1 MQPKF
6 DLVVLVTDMVPHAF
20 FGKANPRAGRNHR
33 ALTRVIPFCLLL
45 AFLSGCSLSPHVR
58 DPFVELDKVQRDAGL
73 KQMTVGLIVSDN
85 TLETLKYAED
95 INRKEMMLNF
105 TAAIP
110 DLKQKISDYRGFLK
124 KTFKTVIEID
134 KGTDLQTVPVDL
146 LAVMDMHF
154 DELGLMAFGRVAFSV
169 KTVFLAPSRETVAE
183 MKGRATREFG
193 FLPNLKWQRYI
204 EEAINQADAD
214 MGNQIVSSPQ
224 LTAFAK
230 TRAGYGDYRTN
241 SPQAAEAVAVK
252 SDVDELPAR
261 KAKSDKKAYAIVIG
275 IERYRQKFPNADF
288 AAHDAR
294 IVTDYLT
301 KVLGYPEENVIT
313 LLNERALKSDFE
325 KYFGKWLANNVEAG
339 STVFVYYSGLGA
351 PEPKSG
357 SAYIVPYDGDPAF
370 IDQTGYSLQNM
381 YAALGRLP
389 ARKIVV
395 ALDACFSGAGGRSVL
410 AKGARPL
417 VMTLPDEQPLSA
429 NMQVM
434 SAASGQQQSSGYEE
448 KGHGLFT
455 YFLLKGIKNEDVTA
469 KDGSLEVGDLFD
481 YLKPQVERIARKQFN
496 NEQTPRLIQPNGK

>member
-1 MQPKF
+1 MKNVIAAV
-6 DLVVLVTDMVPHAF
+6 LVVPV
-20 FGKANPRAGRNHR
+20 
-33 ALTRVIPFCLLL
+33 CLLL
-45 AFLSGCSLSPHVR
+45 VSLSGCGFAPKVR
-58 DPFVELDKVQRDAGL
+58 DPFAGIGTMQQDAAL
-73 KQMTVGLIVSDN
+73 KQLNVGLIISDN
-85 TLETLKYAED
+85 TKETLKFVQET
-95 INRKEMMLNF
+95 NHQTNMLAF
-105 TAAIP
+105 HAAVP
-110 DLKQKISDYRGFLK
+110 DLNQKIAEYKAFLK
-124 KTFKTVIEID
+124 NTFKTVTEIAKD
-134 KGTDLQTVPVDL
+134 GDAQAAPVDL
-146 LAVMDMHF
+146 LAVLDMRF
-154 DELGLMAFGRVAFSV
+154 EELGLSAFGRASFAV
-169 KTVFLAPSRETVAE
+169 KTVFLAPSRETIVETA
-183 MKGRATREFG
+183 GRGTSGTFG
-193 FLPNLKWQRYI
+193 MLPDLKWQLYI
-204 EEAINQADAD
+204 EEAIFRATSE
-214 MGNQIVSSPQ
+214 MGRQILSSPQ
-224 LTAFAK
+224 LLAFAK
-230 TRAGYGDYRTN
+230 TRSGYGDYRTN

-469 KDGSLEVGDLFD
+469 KDGSLEVGDLFG
-481 YLKPQVERIARKQFN
+481 YIKPQVERIARKQFN
-496 NEQTPRLIQPNGK
+496 VEQTPRLSEPGLH